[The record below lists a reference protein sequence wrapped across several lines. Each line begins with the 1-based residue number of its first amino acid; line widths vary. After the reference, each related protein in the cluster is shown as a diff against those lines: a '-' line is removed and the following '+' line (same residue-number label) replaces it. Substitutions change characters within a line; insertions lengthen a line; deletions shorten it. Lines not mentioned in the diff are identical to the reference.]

1 MTTGF
6 DVCLHNKHLNMLV
19 VNNKNGPD
27 KDTTEEPNKIK
38 PAAVQNYRVSIMA
51 ICSSYYKSAL
61 VVAHAV
67 LLCAHLY
74 PLELG
79 AMVHYTA
86 LIMTPCVSIL
96 NPHVVYQ
103 VQALV
108 LHLAAV
114 YAITFDDSQVSI
126 SLSMYAAALI
136 VLAIQAYFKK
146 RHSICQTYITV
157 AAAAGVM
164 STIAMQQIPGF
175 EHLHVALDVS
185 ALCIMIL
192 VFICNEV
199 L

>member
-1 MTTGF
+1 
-6 DVCLHNKHLNMLV
+6 MLV

-27 KDTTEEPNKIK
+27 KDTPAEQDKIK
-38 PAAVQNYRVSIMA
+38 PAAAQNYRVSVMA
-51 ICSSYYKSAL
+51 ICSSYYKPVL

-74 PLELG
+74 ALELG
-79 AMVHYTA
+79 TMVHYTA
-86 LIMTPCVSIL
+86 LIMTPCVSIM

-103 VQALV
+103 VQALI

-114 YAITFDDSQVSI
+114 YAITFENSQESI

-136 VLAIQAYFKK
+136 VLAIQSYFKK
-146 RHSICQTYITV
+146 RHSMCQTYITM
-157 AAAAGVM
+157 AAGAGVL

-175 EHLHVALDVS
+175 EHLHVPLDLS